1 MLLRHV
7 YRPLPVYSAPQR
19 HPHLTSL
26 LLSSLSPPPP
36 PSFTSRTHPRLPLL
50 DRSYDF
56 DAVKSWT
63 KKRKMK
69 FGGTFDMDLL
79 IVPVHIGVHWTLA
92 VVNLPQRRIEYYDA
106 LHDPPAEDTVQA
118 LRDWLNDE
126 SLDKRGEA
134 FDASD
139 FEVYVPHDVPG
150 QKNATDCGMFM
161 CMYVYSRGEG
171 GRYLSCI
178 CLCNSV
184 CAFQTWPIL
193 TLIPLLPSHYWTG
206 TPCAGA
212 SARRHRL
219 ILNRKTSTMFE
230 YAPRWT
236 SATEAIS
243 KTLALQMIL

>member
-26 LLSSLSPPPP
+26 LLSSLFLPP

-92 VVNLPQRRIEYYDA
+92 VINLPQRRIEYYDA

-184 CAFQTWPIL
+184 VCFPNLANSYPHPSFAV
-193 TLIPLLPSHYWTG
+193 PLLDRYALCRSLGQEAPFD
-206 TPCAGA
+206 
-212 SARRHRL
+212 
-219 ILNRKTSTMFE
+219 FE
-230 YAPRWT
+230 QEDINNVRVRA
-236 SATEAIS
+236 
-243 KTLALQMIL
+243 ALDICDRGNL